1 MIYGNMSDLTACS
14 VKSCND
20 LSIYDDTAADT
31 GSKCYHDNVFTAF
44 SCPLPHLS
52 ESCHVGII
60 SCFDLKTCQISEF
73 FLYIHDSPA

>member
-31 GSKCYHDNVFTAF
+31 LERARELLGGV
-44 SCPLPHLS
+44 
-52 ESCHVGII
+52 
-60 SCFDLKTCQISEF
+60 
-73 FLYIHDSPA
+73 DSAID